1 MKMKRI
7 PRQKSFFV
15 SASVLKRLIAFF
27 VDIVIINLVIV
38 TPFSGLLQKIIPEGS
53 YQETY
58 DFLMSSSGNPVI
70 ISIILA
76 AITVLSIFYFAIFE
90 SRLGQSP
97 GKVLMNLYIVSLEKN
112 CKPGFWQCVVR
123 TLFIIPFFPFSI
135 LWVADPITALFNR
148 HNQRLM
154 ELLSKTKV
162 VETHSLG

>member
-76 AITVLSIFYFAIFE
+76 AITVLSIFYFAISVNACFDG
-90 SRLGQSP
+90 L
-97 GKVLMNLYIVSLEKN
+97 
-112 CKPGFWQCVVR
+112 
-123 TLFIIPFFPFSI
+123 
-135 LWVADPITALFNR
+135 
-148 HNQRLM
+148 
-154 ELLSKTKV
+154 
-162 VETHSLG
+162 